1 MSFFFPNTFRKA
13 AEADIDHSRYAPNL
27 WIFWAYTL
35 WDFWTVMA
43 GGAIIYLIL
52 LAIFGAGVFGTLF
65 TTISGTLFIANFA
78 TIAVIFWR
86 AQRAF
91 SGKTEKEISDIPFA
105 LGAIL
110 MLIAT
115 AHTGFLAP
123 NVLIATVAG
132 LVS

>member
-13 AEADIDHSRYAPNL
+13 AEADIDHARFAPNL
-27 WIFWAYTL
+27 WIFWSYTL

-43 GGAIIYLIL
+43 GGLAIYLITL
-52 LAIFGAGVFGTLF
+52 LIFGSGVFGTVF
-65 TTISGTLFIANFA
+65 TAISTILFIANFT
-78 TIAVIFWR
+78 TIAIIFYR
-86 AQRAF
+86 AQKAF
-91 SGKTEKEISDIPFA
+91 SGKSDKEISDIPFA

-123 NVLIATVAG
+123 NLLLALI
-132 LVS
+132 L